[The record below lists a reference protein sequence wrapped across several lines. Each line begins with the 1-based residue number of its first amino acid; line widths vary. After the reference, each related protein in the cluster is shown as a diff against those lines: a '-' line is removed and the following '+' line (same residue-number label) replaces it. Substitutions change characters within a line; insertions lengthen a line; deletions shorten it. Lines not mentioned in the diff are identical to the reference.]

1 MALTPE
7 QRQLIGNALF
17 EKAGLATLICPAS
30 GDTNWEVEDQLA
42 QLVATD
48 NPNETRLG
56 GVNFPEAV
64 VICLTCGYTMMF
76 NVFYL
81 GIAEELGIPPAE
93 EQS

>member
-17 EKAGLATLICPAS
+17 EKVGLATLICPAS

-64 VICLTCGYTMMF
+64 VICLTCGYIMMF
-76 NVFYL
+76 NVFPL
-81 GIAEELGIPPAE
+81 AARPRNSTGEV
-93 EQS
+93 SRV